1 MDGAARMIEIDDVHK
16 AFGARKVID
25 GLSLTIDDGEL
36 FVLVGGSG
44 SGKSTL
50 LRMINRLLA
59 PDTGRIRIDG
69 VDVAGVPAETLR
81 LGIGYAIQSVG
92 LFPHWSVARNIAT
105 VPQLLGWPKAR
116 ITARV
121 EALMAMLQ
129 LDEPGLGDRLPSA
142 LSGGQQ
148 QRVGVARALAADPA
162 IVLMDEPFG
171 ALDPLT
177 RLALQ
182 DSLLRIQ
189 RDTRKTIVFVTHDMD
204 EALRLGHRIA
214 LLDQGTVRQVGTPA
228 ELLGQPADDVVA
240 HFVGGS
246 NAALRLLGVVAV
258 HEAVQAGYV
267 DGAPS
272 IDPEATLQD
281 ALARMLAERVDVLN
295 VRREG
300 GDSLGVVRLGGLVRS
315 S

>member
-1 MDGAARMIEIDDVHK
+1 MIEIDNVHK
-16 AFGARKVID
+16 AFGARRVID
-25 GLSLTIDDGEL
+25 GLSLTIDNGEL

-50 LRMINRLLA
+50 LRMINRLL
-59 PDTGRIRIDG
+59 DTDAGSIRIDH
-69 VDVAGVPAETLR
+69 VDVASIAPETLR

-105 VPQLLGWPKAR
+105 VPHLLGWSKAR
-116 ITARV
+116 IAARV
-121 EALMAMLQ
+121 AELLAMLQ
-129 LDEPGLGDRLPSA
+129 LDEPGLGDRLPAA

-177 RLALQ
+177 RTSLQ

-189 RDTRKTIVFVTHDMD
+189 RETRKTIVFVTHDMD

-214 LLDQGTVRQVGTPA
+214 LLDQGRVRQVGTPA
-228 ELLGQPADDVVA
+228 ELLGHPADDVVA

-246 NAALRLLGVVAV
+246 TAALRLLGVVAV
-258 HEAVQAGYV
+258 RDAVQPGHV
-267 DGAPS
+267 DGAPA
-272 IDPEATLQD
+272 IEPTATLQD
-281 ALARMLAERVDVLN
+281 ALARMLTARVDALN
-295 VRREG
+295 VVSPAGEP
-300 GDSLGVVRLGGLVRS
+300 LGVVHLRGLVRTP
-315 S
+315 